1 MDDQSQFAYDVF
13 ISYSHADKDWVRGE
27 LLKRLEASSLRVC
40 IDYRDFQPGAP
51 SVTEMERAVLAS
63 RKTVLVLTPDYVASA
78 WTEFETLMLQT
89 LDPAARQRR
98 IIPLL
103 KARVELPLRIRYL
116 NYADFSDPQDQALA
130 WTRLLNALGASTI
143 APPGAPPTPPP
154 PTASATPDLQVL
166 RQKLIDRCSEGDL
179 RDVCFVMG
187 IDDENYPKAKGDFV
201 RELLQDLKRRD
212 RLPELM
218 DALRRE
224 KPWVLR

>member
-13 ISYSHADKDWVRGE
+13 ISYSHADRNWVRGE
-27 LLKRLEASSLRVC
+27 LLKQLEASGLRVC
-40 IDYRDFQPGAP
+40 IDYRDFRPGAP
-51 SVTEMERAVLAS
+51 SVTEMERAVLTS
-63 RKTVLVLTPDYVASA
+63 RKTLLVLTPDYVASVWA
-78 WTEFETLMLQT
+78 EFESLMLQT

-116 NYADFSDPQDQALA
+116 NSADFSDPLDQALA
-130 WTRLLNALGASTI
+130 WTRLLNALGALTAAPTST
-143 APPGAPPTPPP
+143 PPTPTP
-154 PTASATPDLQVL
+154 PTASAMPDLQAL

-179 RDVCFVMG
+179 RDVCFAMG
-187 IDDENYPKAKGDFV
+187 IDDENYPKAKSDFV

-218 DALRRE
+218 DTLRRE